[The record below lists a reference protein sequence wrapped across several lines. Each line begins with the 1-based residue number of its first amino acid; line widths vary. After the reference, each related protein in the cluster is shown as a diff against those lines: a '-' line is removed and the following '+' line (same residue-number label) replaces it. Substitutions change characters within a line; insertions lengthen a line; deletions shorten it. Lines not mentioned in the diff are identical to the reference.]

1 MKGVVKHARGHGFVD
16 YLDVDERQPKDG
28 QVKIKVEATGIC
40 GSDLHL
46 YHDTINYPIRPPVVL
61 GHEFSGVVV
70 DKGPGVGDEVAIG
83 DRVTGEPTITK
94 CGHCDYCRSEHYNM
108 CPDRKVMGYWFDGS
122 FAPFCN
128 AA

>member
-83 DRVTGEPTITK
+83 DRVTGEPTIT
-94 CGHCDYCRSEHYNM
+94 SA
-108 CPDRKVMGYWFDGS
+108 VI
-122 FAPFCN
+122 ATT
-128 AA
+128 AAANTTTCARTVR